1 MLDYK
6 DLGKRLKPFQVNSQK
21 TKSREDELI
30 IGMVMQNG
38 QRASR
43 GYSWYHFRKLSGAA
57 VAGQV
62 FCFQQHHSEL
72 VFPLCWYPGANKGHS
87 LPSFLCGRA
96 GTAQLS
102 SGRK

>member
-6 DLGKRLKPFQVNSQK
+6 DLGKRLKLVQVNSQK

-30 IGMVMQNG
+30 IVTVMQNG

-57 VAGQV
+57 IAGQV
-62 FCFQQHHSEL
+62 LAFSSITQSWFSLCVGVLEPKRPFSAF
-72 VFPLCWYPGANKGHS
+72 FPLQPCWNSPA
-87 LPSFLCGRA
+87 
-96 GTAQLS
+96 
-102 SGRK
+102 